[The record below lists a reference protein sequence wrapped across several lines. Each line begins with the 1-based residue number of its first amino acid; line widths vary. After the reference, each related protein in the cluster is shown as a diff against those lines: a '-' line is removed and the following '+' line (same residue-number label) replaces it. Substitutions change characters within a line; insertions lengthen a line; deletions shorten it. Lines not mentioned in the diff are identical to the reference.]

1 LSQAILAGPS
11 KAQPATVHRLYWG
24 I

>member
-11 KAQPATVHRLYWG
+11 KAQPATVHRL
-24 I
+24 